1 MKLKINK
8 LLPVV
13 LITVTAASFL
23 LSACYKKFDPKTY
36 SPALNIGGFT
46 SAKEIAPANLIG
58 YWAFNGSY
66 VDSVSGI
73 AGTNTGTTFSGGI
86 KGQAMQGALNS
97 YVLFNPGTSIKTM
110 SSFTITYWVNSPA
123 PSTGI
128 IGLVNL
134 AKTDA
139 FWGNINM
146 FFENGGTNTDGKF
159 RANIHNGTT
168 DSWVAKD
175 GIQNLF
181 GVWTNLAL
189 SYNAGTSTF
198 KLYKDGALI
207 STNVAAGFGNLSFTN
222 IGQIV
227 FGCVHFQTIPSQ
239 TTGSGSQPWASYL
252 TGQLDEVRIYNKAL
266 SDTEVNSLVKL
277 EGRGK

>member
-36 SPALNIGGFT
+36 APALNIGGFT

>member
-36 SPALNIGGFT
+36 APALNIGGFT

-66 VDSVSGI
+66 VDSVSGT
-73 AGTNTGTTFSGGI
+73 AGTNKGTSFSGGI

-207 STNVAAGFGNLSFTN
+207 STNVAAGFGNLAFTN